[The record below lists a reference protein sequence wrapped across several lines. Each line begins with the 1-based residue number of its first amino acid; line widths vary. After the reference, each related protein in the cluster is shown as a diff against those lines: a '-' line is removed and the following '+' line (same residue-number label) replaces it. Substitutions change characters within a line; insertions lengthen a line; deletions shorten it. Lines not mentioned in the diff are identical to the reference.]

1 MIPAAQRGLF
11 IIALA
16 TGVGAMS
23 VTLWFP
29 FLPLFLL
36 EIGARNDSDAAF
48 WMAMALTGQG
58 VGRLLAGPVWGVVSD
73 RVGRR
78 AMFLRALFATGVI
91 TLGSCAVSAPW
102 QLVIT
107 LTLFGLLS
115 GFTPA
120 AIALASVSV
129 PDASLK
135 SAISTVSTGQYVG
148 QAIGPAIG
156 AGLAILVGYRGS
168 LAVSGLAVIAVAF
181 AVVRYV
187 PRDSVGTRSEPSKA
201 KAGEGDAT
209 RTPVLEP
216 FRMTLQLA
224 MPILVCGILFGLG
237 GFRSV
242 STAIALKQLDASN
255 AIAHTGIAFA
265 LVGLAGAL
273 GVVMVSSA
281 AFRNRRL
288 RSVLAVSA
296 MLSAGSYVFLSLSTE
311 VAFFIA
317 ALTLAS
323 LLNAAMIPAT
333 NTLIAM
339 NAPRSRR
346 GTAFGFASGA
356 QAVGTMAGPLA
367 AAAFAATSLELGFAV
382 VGGLMAILAA
392 LIALVV
398 KEPAA
403 DKASSG

>member
-1 MIPAAQRGLF
+1 MIPAAQRGLC

-187 PRDSVGTRSEPSKA
+187 PRDSVGTRAEPSKA
-201 KAGEGDAT
+201 KAGAGDAT

-216 FRMTLQLA
+216 FRMTIQLA

-265 LVGLAGAL
+265 LAGLSGAL
-273 GVVMVSSA
+273 GVVMISTA

-296 MLSAGSYVFLSLSTE
+296 MLSAGSYVFLALSTE

-398 KEPAA
+398 KEPVAE
-403 DKASSG
+403 KASSG

>member
-1 MIPAAQRGLF
+1 MIPAAQRGLC

-187 PRDSVGTRSEPSKA
+187 PRDSVGTRSEPSTA
-201 KAGEGDAT
+201 KAGAGDAT

-216 FRMTLQLA
+216 FRMTIQLA

-265 LVGLAGAL
+265 LAGLSGAL
-273 GVVMVSSA
+273 GVVMISTA

-296 MLSAGSYVFLSLSTE
+296 MLSAGSYVFLALSTE

-398 KEPAA
+398 KEPVAE
-403 DKASSG
+403 KASSG

>member
-148 QAIGPAIG
+148 QAIGPAMG

-187 PRDSVGTRSEPSKA
+187 PRDSVGTRAEPSKA
-201 KAGEGDAT
+201 KAGAGDAT

-265 LVGLAGAL
+265 LAGLAGAL

>member
-1 MIPAAQRGLF
+1 MIPAAQRGRC

-58 VGRLLAGPVWGVVSD
+58 VGRLLAGPVWGGVSD

-187 PRDSVGTRSEPSKA
+187 PRDSVGTRSEPSTA
-201 KAGEGDAT
+201 KAGAGDAP

-265 LVGLAGAL
+265 LAGLSGAL
-273 GVVMVSSA
+273 GVVMISTA

-296 MLSAGSYVFLSLSTE
+296 MLSAGSYVFLALSTE

-398 KEPAA
+398 KEPVAE
-403 DKASSG
+403 KASSG